1 LAANSSTPC
10 DVLVVGATGLVGDAF
25 LRQSKTHQQ
34 QLKITA
40 LVRKPGRLP
49 ADSAVEVVAPNDQW
63 PEIIASLRPE
73 AVFCAL
79 GTTIR
84 QAGSQ
89 AAFRGVDFELV
100 AAVAGAAKSAG
111 ARHFVTVSSTMA
123 NARARSFYLK
133 TKGEAEEAL
142 IAEGF
147 ERLDLLRPGLL
158 KGDRREFRL
167 GERIGAAASP
177 IVDRLLLGPFKKFRS
192 VHADTVAL
200 AALNLLTTKEPGC
213 FIHESEQLRELGY

>member
-1 LAANSSTPC
+1 MAANSSSRC
-10 DVLVVGATGLVGDAF
+10 DILVVGATGLVGDAF
-25 LRQSKTHQQ
+25 LRQSKAHQQ

-49 ADSAVEVVAPNDQW
+49 ADTAVEIVAPNDQW
-63 PEIIASLRPE
+63 PEIIASLQPE

-100 AAVAGAAKSAG
+100 AAVAGAAKSSG
-111 ARHFVTVSSTMA
+111 AMHFITVSSVMA

-158 KGDRREFRL
+158 RGDRRELRL
-167 GERIGAAASP
+167 GELIGAAASP
-177 IVDRLLLGPFKKFRS
+177 IVDHLLLGPFKKFRS

-200 AALNLLTTKEPGC
+200 AALNLLTAKEPGC
-213 FIHESEQLRELGY
+213 FIHDSEQLRELSN

>member
-1 LAANSSTPC
+1 MAANSTTPC

-25 LRQSKTHQQ
+25 LRQSQAHQTP
-34 QLKITA
+34 LKITA

-49 ADSAVEVVAPNDQW
+49 AGSAVEIVAPTDQW
-63 PEIIASLRPE
+63 PEIITSLRPQ

-84 QAGSQ
+84 QAGSK

-111 ARHFVTVSSTMA
+111 AGHFIMVSSAMA
-123 NARARSFYLK
+123 NAGARSFYLK
-133 TKGEAEEAL
+133 TKGEAEQAL
-142 IAEGF
+142 TAENF
-147 ERLDLLRPGLL
+147 DQLDLLRPGLL

-167 GERIGAAASP
+167 GERIGVAASP

-200 AALNLLTTKEPGC
+200 AALKLLTTKEPGC
-213 FIHESEQLRELGY
+213 FIHESEQISELAD